1 MQMNFRRSSWNEDRP
16 THAYT
21 YRFPYTNRFVQHD
34 DCIENPENPAMPD
47 GYDYLSL
54 MTKARYPLGTTVTT
68 RCSFSGAA
76 APLLIFSEDLTLC
89 EDGCYRY
96 GNYFEVVL
104 YKNGI
109 NVWRL
114 WRLEDG
120 TVTWHKRLGL
130 EFPVSEGEVHTLS
143 VQLKEDYAE
152 IHLDGVSCSLRVE
165 DLFPAFYVGIT
176 GCEGPCRFYDLCIDA
191 PEAISAS
198 DSRTCP
204 CGIRPYLTEQMR
216 IHPSTTPQDL
226 AKLCYQAARGAEHL
240 LTDLDRARGY
250 LLREFEATPA
260 DESIPLIEPISDHVA
275 RVNIAAWKARG
286 LSPDTLF
293 DLFATTARVS
303 RGGEDCLPA
312 YLEEAGDW
320 IAATDGIITT
330 EAWQGFLAWYR
341 ENGYPAVHHSEAYRK
356 AEKPAYRIVGR
367 VLLAEAGIDG

>member
-1 MQMNFRRSSWNEDRP
+1 MKMNFRRSSWNEDRL

-21 YRFPYTNRFVQHD
+21 YRFPYTNRFIQHE

-143 VQLKEDYAE
+143 VQLKEDYVE

-198 DSRTCP
+198 DIRTCP
-204 CGIRPYLTEQMR
+204 GGIRPYLAEQMR
-216 IHPSTTPQDL
+216 IHPSMTPQDI

-240 LTDLDRARGY
+240 LSDLDRARGY
-250 LLREFEATPA
+250 LMRELEATPA
-260 DESIPLIEPISDHVA
+260 DGDVPLIEPISDDVA
-275 RVNIAAWKARG
+275 RVNLSAWKAKG
-286 LSPDTLF
+286 LSPDLLF
-293 DLFATTARVS
+293 ELFAATATVR
-303 RGGEDCLPA
+303 REGEDLLLA
-312 YLEEAGDW
+312 YLAQAGEWLAGTEGGVDPAEWGEFLLWYEE
-320 IAATDGIITT
+320 
-330 EAWQGFLAWYR
+330 Q
-341 ENGYPAVHHSEAYRK
+341 GYPAIHHSETYRA
-356 AEKPAYRIVGR
+356 AEKPAYRIVLR
-367 VLLAEAGIDG
+367 KLLEEAGLV